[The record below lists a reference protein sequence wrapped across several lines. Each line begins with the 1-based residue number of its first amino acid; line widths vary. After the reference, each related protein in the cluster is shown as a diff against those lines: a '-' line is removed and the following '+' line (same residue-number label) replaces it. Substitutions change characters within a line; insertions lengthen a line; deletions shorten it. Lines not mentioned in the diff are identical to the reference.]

1 MTFIAENVVPFTRLY
16 ISSGYHIKFL
26 SYLFFSRQT
35 EEQYIFIHDAL
46 LEAVTCGETE
56 VSVRNLP
63 MHIQQLS
70 QMDVGTT
77 VTGMEL
83 EFKVITLVNFGT

>member
-1 MTFIAENVVPFTRLY
+1 M
-16 ISSGYHIKFL
+16 
-26 SYLFFSRQT
+26 
-35 EEQYIFIHDAL
+35 
-46 LEAVTCGETE
+46 EAVTCGETE

-70 QMDVGTT
+70 QMEVGTT

-83 EFKVITLVNFGT
+83 EFKVRTLFDFVTLTEMRTFWEDSDDREGTWTIQIGLFVCVYFFSFLLLRFLEVQ

>member
-1 MTFIAENVVPFTRLY
+1 M
-16 ISSGYHIKFL
+16 
-26 SYLFFSRQT
+26 
-35 EEQYIFIHDAL
+35 
-46 LEAVTCGETE
+46 EAVTCGETE

-70 QMDVGTT
+70 QMEVGTT

-83 EFKVITLVNFGT
+83 EFKVRTLFDFGTLTEIRTFWEESDDREENWTIQIGLFMCVYFFFFLLLRFLEVQ